1 MECTILFADVVGS
14 TRLYERLGD
23 DEAQIVIG
31 AALQVMTQATIENGG
46 TVIKSIGDEIMCTFP
61 EPAPAVAAAQE
72 MFHGLDKGVEGP
84 SGRHVLN
91 IHAGLH
97 YGPVVEE
104 DGDVFG
110 DAVNLAARMVQ
121 LAKPRQILTTEET
134 IARLGEDA
142 GVRTRWVD
150 RTIVKGKTEPTNVHE
165 VVWEREALTI
175 MSNASDLLKEA
186 ITAYMKVTQGE
197 RTISVSVVRPT
208 LTMGRQEHNDIVVDR
223 HQTSRSHARIECRRG
238 KFVLI
243 DQSSNGTFLFPE
255 GGELIKLNREET
267 YLSGRGTIGLGYAVD
282 DAAPDSIH
290 FEVSE

>member
-1 MECTILFADVVGS
+1 MDCTILFADVVGS

-23 DEAQIVIG
+23 DEAQIVI
-31 AALQVMTQATIENGG
+31 AAAIQVMSRATLEHGG

-61 EPAPAVAAAQE
+61 EPAPAVVAAQE
-72 MFHGLDKGVEGP
+72 MFHGLDKGVDGP
-84 SGRHVLN
+84 TGKHVLN

-97 YGPVVEE
+97 WGSVVEE

-134 IARLGEDA
+134 IRMLGEDS

-175 MSNASDLLKEA
+175 MSNASDLKQA

-197 RTISVSVVRPT
+197 RVINVSIVRPT
-208 LTMGRQEHNDIVVDR
+208 LTMGRQEHNDLVVDR

-243 DQSSNGTFLFPE
+243 DQSSNGTYVFPQE
-255 GGELIKLNREET
+255 GEPIKLNREET
-267 YLSGRGTIGLGYAVD
+267 YLSGKGVIGLGYAVED
-282 DAAPDSIH
+282 GAPDSIH
-290 FEVSE
+290 YEVSE